1 MNNNFRPISLS
12 EGIIFEK
19 DNTLLRKFSKN
30 DLTDIYIKIGED
42 DEISSPYKKINS
54 PTRVTPTRFS
64 PRRFHNN
71 YYEKEN
77 LLENNLIENKEIVEY
92 VKPLFID
99 NSKSPIKY
107 SVLIDEEVIEKID
120 ENKSHNCKK
129 KIRKLIPNKNIL
141 VYLQKKLFMF
151 MIHLTLISIFEIIF
165 FFSIVSTYENKA
177 ITSVIVGFLSSVP
190 RYCNELN
197 YQEKFNFSNIFNS
210 LVNTTQI
217 NINSDYSAVKRKSF
231 NNELFINAWMYF
243 LVIIGIDIFLLIVKY
258 IYKIKINFRK
268 IILDNFGMII
278 ILAIYE
284 YMFFKSIILLY
295 ENISQNELIKLMVN
309 QFNTCLI

>member
-30 DLTDIYIKIGED
+30 DLTDIYIKIDED
-42 DEISSPYKKINS
+42 DEISSPYKKIYS
-54 PTRVTPTRFS
+54 PTRGTPTG
-64 PRRFHNN
+64 FHNN

-77 LLENNLIENKEIVEY
+77 LLENNLLENKETIEC
-92 VKPLFID
+92 VKPFYID

-107 SVLIDEEVIEKID
+107 SVLIDEEVTEKID
-120 ENKSHNCKK
+120 ENKSQNCIKRINK
-129 KIRKLIPNKNIL
+129 FIPNKNIL

-151 MIHLTLISIFEIIF
+151 MTHLTLISIFEIIF

-177 ITSVIVGFLSSVP
+177 ITSVIVGFLNSVP
-190 RYCNELN
+190 TYCNELN
-197 YQEKFNFSNIFNS
+197 YQEKLNFSNIFNS
-210 LVNTTQI
+210 LVNISQI
-217 NINSDYSAVKRKSF
+217 DINSNHSAVKRKSF
-231 NNELFINAWMYF
+231 NDKLFVNAWMYF
-243 LVIIGIDIFLLIVKY
+243 LVIVAIDIFLFIVKY
-258 IYKIKINFRK
+258 IYKIKINFKK
-268 IILDNFGMII
+268 IMLDNFGMIL

>member
-30 DLTDIYIKIGED
+30 DLTDIYIKIDED

-54 PTRVTPTRFS
+54 PTRVSSTIFY
-64 PRRFHNN
+64 NN

-77 LLENNLIENKEIVEY
+77 LPEDKFTENKEIVKY
-92 VKPLFID
+92 VKPFFID
-99 NSKSPIKY
+99 NSKSSIKY

-120 ENKSHNCKK
+120 ENKSQNCSKRIK
-129 KIRKLIPNKNIL
+129 KLIANKNIL

-190 RYCNELN
+190 SYCNELN
-197 YQEKFNFSNIFNS
+197 YQEKLNFSNIFNS

-217 NINSDYSAVKRKSF
+217 DNNSDYSAVKRKSF
-231 NNELFINAWMYF
+231 NNELFIDAWMYF
-243 LVIIGIDIFLLIVKY
+243 LVIIGIDIFLFIVKY